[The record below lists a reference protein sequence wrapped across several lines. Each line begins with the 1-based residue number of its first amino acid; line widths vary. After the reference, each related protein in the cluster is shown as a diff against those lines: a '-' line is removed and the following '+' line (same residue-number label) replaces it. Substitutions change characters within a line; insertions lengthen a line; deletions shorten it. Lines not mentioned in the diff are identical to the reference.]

1 MPARRP
7 LLRWLLGGGAE
18 QLKPPRPGAAA
29 GLQPWW
35 PSMRG
40 MAVTPFFRPR
50 LRPARA
56 LAALFSTALAACMG
70 GGPRSGAAAAPPD
83 SLESFGALTLVT
95 HEGGASGR
103 SGASLRW
110 SLRWQGQ
117 PLALDTRGGL
127 FGDQP
132 QQARTVNAVFV
143 RGQGEAAELIVNV
156 GDPNNTSA
164 FHLLRQQGGVLQ
176 APLLCVSLGGDNT
189 VRWLDAPAE
198 AGARAPS
205 WGGPQHQRL
214 DGPGAG
220 RLLALGSRCVHDLAT
235 GQTLPVP
242 APPAG
247 VSLLNHLGAVAVAPS
262 RRQLAH
268 VAVQERGG
276 EDGLRDVLA
285 VVDLATARWQVL
297 AIDRGRMRY
306 PTREAIDS
314 AWVAHHFEWRR
325 AAGSA
330 QALAPRAHFVPLPR
344 RGHYRQSGA
353 AEYHLED
360 TLAGAKQVLQAF
372 LVQRFGA
379 TPLPPSPYDEG
390 RILRLSWRDHELMVH
405 DAGFYLTVPV
415 AVLKRGYFS
424 GQPGDPAL
432 ARQLVRELGDAVD
445 AELAAGR
452 LAAMFA
458 AAPGR

>member
-1 MPARRP
+1 MQAM
-7 LLRWLLGGGAE
+7 
-18 QLKPPRPGAAA
+18 AAD
-29 GLQPWW
+29 PH
-35 PSMRG
+35 
-40 MAVTPFFRPR
+40 FRPR
-50 LRPARA
+50 GRVPRA

-70 GGPRSGAAAAPPD
+70 GGPRGGAAQVPAETTEA
-83 SLESFGALTLVT
+83 FGALTLVT
-95 HEGGASGR
+95 HHSRYVAGDTGR
-103 SGASLRW
+103 QGLTQRW

-127 FGDQP
+127 FGDKP
-132 QQARTVNAVFV
+132 MQARSVNAVFV

-164 FHLLRQQGGVLQ
+164 FHLLRQQGGALQ

-189 VRWLDAPAE
+189 VRWLDAPAGGE
-198 AGARAPS
+198 GRAPS

-214 DGPGAG
+214 DAPGAG
-220 RLLALGSRCVHDLAT
+220 RLLALGSRCVFDLGS
-235 GQTLPVP
+235 GQALAVP

-247 VSLLNHLGAVAVAPS
+247 LSVLHHLGAVAAAPTG
-262 RRQLAH
+262 RRLAYLGL
-268 VAVQERGG
+268 QEREGEGG
-276 EDGLRDVLA
+276 PQDMLA
-285 VVDLATARWQVL
+285 VIDLDAPRWQVL
-297 AIDRGRMRY
+297 AIDRSRMRY
-306 PTREAIDS
+306 PTREAIDA

-325 AAGSA
+325 GAGGA
-330 QALAPRAHFVPLPR
+330 QTLAPRARFVPLPR
-344 RGHYRQSGA
+344 RGHYRDSGA

-360 TLAGAKQVLQAF
+360 TLAGAKQVLQPF

-390 RILRLSWRDHELMVH
+390 RILRLSWRGHELMVH
-405 DAGFYLTVPV
+405 DAGFFLTVPV
-415 AVLKRGYFS
+415 AQLKRGYFS

-452 LAAMFA
+452 LQTMFA
-458 AAPGR
+458 PAAGR